1 MAVTLS
7 VPALLAALRLGDT
20 TAEVEQGTRLLAY
33 ATAAVE
39 KHVPENL
46 PPAIANEACVRLA
59 GYLFDQ
65 PFSSRGAVFSNA
77 GRNSGAWS
85 ILLPYRIHRAG
96 SVADVDVRG
105 NGGG

>member
-7 VPALLAALRLGDT
+7 VEELLEALRLGTSDAE
-20 TAEVEQGTRLLAY
+20 TAQAVRLLNY
-33 ATAAVE
+33 ASMAVTKHASSAPDAA
-39 KHVPENL
+39 H
-46 PPAIANEACVRLA
+46 NESCIRLC

-96 SVADVDVRG
+96 SVAIA
-105 NGGG
+105 

>member
-1 MAVTLS
+1 MAVTITVDELQ
-7 VPALLAALRLGDT
+7 AALRLGT
-20 TAEVEQGTRLLAY
+20 TDAETAQATRLLAY

-39 KHVPENL
+39 KHAQICPDE
-46 PPAIANEACVRLA
+46 IHNEAAIRLS

-85 ILLPYRIHRAG
+85 ILQPHRIHRAG
-96 SVADVDVRG
+96 SVAIA
-105 NGGG
+105 